1 MSISSISPSVASS
14 VAPATVNKTPAS
26 PAQQA
31 GKPVAPLLVKSAA
44 DSDGDHD
51 GSGGRINVKA

>member
-1 MSISSISPSVASS
+1 MSISAVSSAVASS
-14 VAPATVNKTPAS
+14 VTPVPVNKTPAS

-31 GKPVAPLLVKSAA
+31 SNPVVPPAVKSAA